1 MMYHKASC
9 LPVISCVTRKLISV
23 DEPFSTIEQTC
34 RPCTRV
40 SKLVSS
46 SFACCQKLL
55 MEDFGALDCSCT
67 HTMITVHCLLLIWV
81 PCQEI
86 LNWYIYLFGNYSASH
101 AMSTQKSTFLKK
113 ENGVSITNTVC
124 KFPQIIVNTEAM
136 NTEAEAEKLYSMGES
151 VLSRMQ
157 LAPTGYIL

>member
-1 MMYHKASC
+1 
-9 LPVISCVTRKLISV
+9 
-23 DEPFSTIEQTC
+23 
-34 RPCTRV
+34 
-40 SKLVSS
+40 
-46 SFACCQKLL
+46 
-55 MEDFGALDCSCT
+55 
-67 HTMITVHCLLLIWV
+67 
-81 PCQEI
+81 
-86 LNWYIYLFGNYSASH
+86 
-101 AMSTQKSTFLKK
+101 MSTQKSTFLKK